1 MNFKKLCSD
10 FLNSNK
16 KIRFAGVLDSKGILV
31 AQKSRDDS
39 ISLLSDDELKMLVYY
54 TSDRWNRLQNLQHKL
69 GKVKETIT
77 KFENTNTIMLFLDKN
92 LFLVS
97 TDPNSNNSKIT
108 SNLWKIIDKKS
119 AKKSI
124 TKKNPVKR
132 KPTSD
137 EIEKQKENQKMRVRA
152 SKSARRSGKINK
164 KEGKVNKSKKR
175 TKTPRSQKKIATIR
189 KSRY

>member
-10 FLNSNK
+10 FLKSNK

-31 AQKSRDDS
+31 VQKSRDNS

-54 TSDRWNRLQNLQHKL
+54 TSDRWNRLQNIQHKL

-77 KFENTNTIMLFLDKN
+77 KFENVTTIILFLDQN

-108 SNLWKIIDKKS
+108 SNLWKIIDKKPV
-119 AKKSI
+119 KKST
-124 TKKNPVKR
+124 TKKKPVKR
-132 KPTSD
+132 KPAN
-137 EIEKQKENQKMRVRA
+137 KRA
-152 SKSARRSGKINK
+152 AK
-164 KEGKVNKSKKR
+164 KKPV
-175 TKTPRSQKKIATIR
+175 
-189 KSRY
+189 SR

>member
-16 KIRFAGVLDSKGILV
+16 KIRFAGVLNSKGILV

-39 ISLLSDDELKMLVYY
+39 TSLLSDNELKMLVYY

-77 KFENTNTIMLFLDKN
+77 KFENANTIILFLDKN

-108 SNLWKIIDKKS
+108 SNLWKIIDKKPVKRS
-119 AKKSI
+119 T
-124 TKKNPVKR
+124 TKKKPIKR
-132 KPTSD
+132 KPT
-137 EIEKQKENQKMRVRA
+137 
-152 SKSARRSGKINK
+152 
-164 KEGKVNKSKKR
+164 KKR
-175 TKTPRSQKKIATIR
+175 AAKK
-189 KSRY
+189 KPVSRRP

>member
-16 KIRFAGVLDSKGILV
+16 KIRFVGVLNPKGILI

-77 KFENTNTIMLFLDKN
+77 KFENVNTIILFLDQN

-97 TDPNSNNSKIT
+97 VDPKSNNSKIT
-108 SNLWKIIDKKS
+108 SNLWKIIDKKPAKKRSVKKKPAKKRS
-119 AKKSI
+119 AKKRPVKNKPAKKRA
-124 TKKNPVKR
+124 TKKR
-132 KPTSD
+132 
-137 EIEKQKENQKMRVRA
+137 RVSRRA
-152 SKSARRSGKINK
+152 
-164 KEGKVNKSKKR
+164 
-175 TKTPRSQKKIATIR
+175 
-189 KSRY
+189 

>member
-16 KIRFAGVLDSKGILV
+16 KIRFTGVLNSKGILV
-31 AQKSRDDS
+31 VEKSRDDS

-77 KFENTNTIMLFLDKN
+77 KFENVTTIILFLDKN

-97 TDPNSNNSKIT
+97 TDPKSNNSKII
-108 SNLWKIIDKKS
+108 SNLWKIIDKNP
-119 AKKSI
+119 AKKNT
-124 TKKNPVKR
+124 TKK
-132 KPTSD
+132 KP
-137 EIEKQKENQKMRVRA
+137 A
-152 SKSARRSGKINK
+152 K
-164 KEGKVNKSKKR
+164 KTTKK
-175 TKTPRSQKKIATIR
+175 KK
-189 KSRY
+189 

>member
-10 FLNSNK
+10 FLKSNK
-16 KIRFAGVLDSKGILV
+16 KIRFAGVLDYKGILV

-77 KFENTNTIMLFLDKN
+77 KFENANTIILFLDKN

-108 SNLWKIIDKKS
+108 SNLWKIFDKKP
-119 AKKSI
+119 AKKRAS
-124 TKKNPVKR
+124 KKKPVKR
-132 KPTSD
+132 KPA
-137 EIEKQKENQKMRVRA
+137 KKRA
-152 SKSARRSGKINK
+152 SKKKPVKRKPAKKRASKKKPVSRRS
-164 KEGKVNKSKKR
+164 
-175 TKTPRSQKKIATIR
+175 
-189 KSRY
+189 

>member
-16 KIRFAGVLDSKGILV
+16 KIRFVGVLNPKGILV

-77 KFENTNTIMLFLDKN
+77 KFENVNTIILFLDKN
-92 LFLVS
+92 LFLLS
-97 TDPNSNNSKIT
+97 TDLNSNNSKIT
-108 SNLWKIIDKKS
+108 SNLWKIIDKK
-119 AKKSI
+119 
-124 TKKNPVKR
+124 PVKR
-132 KPTSD
+132 STTKKKP
-137 EIEKQKENQKMRVRA
+137 IKRKPAKKRA
-152 SKSARRSGKINK
+152 AKKKPVSRRS
-164 KEGKVNKSKKR
+164 
-175 TKTPRSQKKIATIR
+175 
-189 KSRY
+189 

>member
-54 TSDRWNRLQNLQHKL
+54 ASDRWNRLQNLQHKL

-77 KFENTNTIMLFLDKN
+77 KFGNANTIILFLDKN
-92 LFLVS
+92 LFLIS

-108 SNLWKIIDKKS
+108 SDLWKIIDKKPS
-119 AKKSI
+119 KRST
-124 TKKNPVKR
+124 TKKTPVKR
-132 KPTSD
+132 KST
-137 EIEKQKENQKMRVRA
+137 KKRA
-152 SKSARRSGKINK
+152 SKRNPASSI
-164 KEGKVNKSKKR
+164 S
-175 TKTPRSQKKIATIR
+175 
-189 KSRY
+189 